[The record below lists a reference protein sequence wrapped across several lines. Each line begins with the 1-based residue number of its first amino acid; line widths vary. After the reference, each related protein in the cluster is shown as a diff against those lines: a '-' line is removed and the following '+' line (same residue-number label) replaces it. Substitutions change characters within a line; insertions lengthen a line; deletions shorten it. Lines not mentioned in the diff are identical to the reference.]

1 MKVVPRSAERQN
13 RAGARRDFE
22 NVRNTNSGALNNGD
36 WPAVLRPL
44 SVRSLLC
51 TMEPPPGVDGVVYYE
66 RGNVIV
72 DNIPPP
78 TIIVIG

>member
-22 NVRNTNSGALNNGD
+22 NVRNTNSGALNKGD

-44 SVRSLLC
+44 ARSPTRSDT
-51 TMEPPPGVDGVVYYE
+51 TMVICSGGTSYMGFHGEPNFCQVLYSL
-66 RGNVIV
+66 
-72 DNIPPP
+72 
-78 TIIVIG
+78 